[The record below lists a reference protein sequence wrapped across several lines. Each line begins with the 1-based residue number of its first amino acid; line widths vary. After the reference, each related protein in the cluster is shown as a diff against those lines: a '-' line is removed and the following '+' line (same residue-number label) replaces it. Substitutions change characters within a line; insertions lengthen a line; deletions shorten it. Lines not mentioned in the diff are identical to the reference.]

1 MQCVKCRSD
10 RLREFSSEIAIH
22 FSGRYNLDK
31 PHVLVFPKLMVYLDC
46 GFSEF
51 SIAEPELR
59 SLGGA
64 ITRNESLPSKSKP
77 SRSQLCS
84 ANLC

>member
-1 MQCVKCRSD
+1 MHCVKCGSD
-10 RLREFSSEIAIH
+10 SLSEFSSEIAIH
-22 FSGRYNLDK
+22 FSARENLDK
-31 PHVLVFPKLMVYLDC
+31 PHVFVFPKVMVCLDC

-59 SLGGA
+59 SLGDA
-64 ITRNESLPSKSKP
+64 IARNESFPPKSEP
-77 SRSQLCS
+77 SRSPLCS

>member
-1 MQCVKCRSD
+1 MHCVKCGSD
-10 RLREFSSEIAIH
+10 RLMELSAEIAIH
-22 FSGRYNLDK
+22 FSARENLDK
-31 PHVLVFPKLMVYLDC
+31 PHVFVFPKVMVCLDC

-59 SLGGA
+59 NLGGA
-64 ITRNESLPSKSKP
+64 IARNESLLSK
-77 SRSQLCS
+77 LCS